1 MNIND
6 LSEIYITENEFYE
19 VKTLENG
26 YLFSLNN
33 KHFYFNISSYYLDDI
48 KDCFKKANF
57 IFNHNMYSEKI
68 KEYYTNTEFNKI
80 KWINSMVFQCDV
92 NIFIEEDILF
102 YFALKYEN
110 K

>member
-6 LSEIYITENEFYE
+6 LSEIYITENEFLE

-33 KHFYFNISSYYLDDI
+33 KHFYFNINTKSLNDI
-48 KDCFKKANF
+48 KDCFKRANF
-57 IFNHNMYSEKI
+57 IFDHNTYAEKI
-68 KEYYTNTEFNKI
+68 KEYYTSVEFNKI
-80 KWINSMVFQCDV
+80 KWPSYCVFQCDV
-92 NIFIEEDILF
+92 NIFIEEEILF